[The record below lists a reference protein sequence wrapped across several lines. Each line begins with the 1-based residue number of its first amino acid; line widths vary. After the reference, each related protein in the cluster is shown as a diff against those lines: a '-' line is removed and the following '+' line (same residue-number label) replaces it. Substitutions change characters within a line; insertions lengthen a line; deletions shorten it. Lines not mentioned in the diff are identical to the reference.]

1 MAALPVAVWG
11 QKVAF
16 EVNAPRVVAVG
27 EIFRIEYV
35 TDSKPQDF
43 KGPQFEGVD
52 VLAGPTLSTSKSVSI
67 VNGNMTQEVRYTYT
81 YVLQCNSEGEF
92 NVSEAVLTVK
102 GKTYSAA
109 PFAVRALTEQA
120 AVSGEQG
127 AGGHSD
133 RPTLAPDDILIR
145 AVVDRKEVYK
155 GEPVR
160 VTYKL
165 YRRVPLNLESAK
177 FPTYNGF
184 WAQQLNVDGYPP
196 QREEFNG
203 KIYDTHVIREDL
215 LFPQQAGSLTVD
227 PLELSVV
234 AQIVMEPR
242 RQSII
247 DDFFGGPNIQEVRRK
262 VATAPVSIT
271 VKELPAGAPSG
282 FSGAVGDFQL
292 ETVAPPPEVAANSA
306 FTFGIKISGSGNLP
320 QIQAPKLSLPASFEQ
335 YNVKTTESFN
345 NTSGGIYGYRQFE
358 YPVIARVAGEYNLPP
373 IEFTYFNPRLKTYE
387 TLSGPSMALTVVPN
401 STGMGG
407 SVQGAVLSGL
417 SKEDIKILGRDIRF
431 IKLDSPHLRQ
441 KGGLFF
447 GSVWYFLC
455 IAAIGGLFAGL
466 LVWLRKV
473 AEERH
478 NSALIKGKR
487 ANKVALQ
494 RFRAAE
500 EHMKADNQRGFYE
513 EMLKALWGYIG
524 DKLNIPS
531 SNLTKENVREELVKR
546 GVSPEAAQKYIDI
559 IVECEYAQYAP
570 AATGRMTEVYG
581 AGVEM
586 VSRLESIIGK

>member
-165 YRRVPLNLESAK
+165 YRRVPLNLENAK

-215 LFPQQAGSLTVD
+215 LFPQQTFSEAPTYRRCVARSLR
-227 PLELSVV
+227 L
-234 AQIVMEPR
+234 R
-242 RQSII
+242 Y
-247 DDFFGGPNIQEVRRK
+247 
-262 VATAPVSIT
+262 
-271 VKELPAGAPSG
+271 PS
-282 FSGAVGDFQL
+282 
-292 ETVAPPPEVAANSA
+292 
-306 FTFGIKISGSGNLP
+306 
-320 QIQAPKLSLPASFEQ
+320 
-335 YNVKTTESFN
+335 
-345 NTSGGIYGYRQFE
+345 R
-358 YPVIARVAGEYNLPP
+358 
-373 IEFTYFNPRLKTYE
+373 
-387 TLSGPSMALTVVPN
+387 
-401 STGMGG
+401 
-407 SVQGAVLSGL
+407 
-417 SKEDIKILGRDIRF
+417 
-431 IKLDSPHLRQ
+431 
-441 KGGLFF
+441 
-447 GSVWYFLC
+447 
-455 IAAIGGLFAGL
+455 
-466 LVWLRKV
+466 
-473 AEERH
+473 
-478 NSALIKGKR
+478 
-487 ANKVALQ
+487 
-494 RFRAAE
+494 
-500 EHMKADNQRGFYE
+500 
-513 EMLKALWGYIG
+513 
-524 DKLNIPS
+524 
-531 SNLTKENVREELVKR
+531 
-546 GVSPEAAQKYIDI
+546 
-559 IVECEYAQYAP
+559 
-570 AATGRMTEVYG
+570 
-581 AGVEM
+581 
-586 VSRLESIIGK
+586 

>member
-165 YRRVPLNLESAK
+165 YRRVPLNLENAK

-262 VATAPVSIT
+262 VATAPGSIT

-345 NTSGGIYGYRQFE
+345 NTSGGIYG
-358 YPVIARVAGEYNLPP
+358 
-373 IEFTYFNPRLKTYE
+373 
-387 TLSGPSMALTVVPN
+387 
-401 STGMGG
+401 
-407 SVQGAVLSGL
+407 
-417 SKEDIKILGRDIRF
+417 
-431 IKLDSPHLRQ
+431 
-441 KGGLFF
+441 
-447 GSVWYFLC
+447 
-455 IAAIGGLFAGL
+455 
-466 LVWLRKV
+466 
-473 AEERH
+473 
-478 NSALIKGKR
+478 
-487 ANKVALQ
+487 
-494 RFRAAE
+494 
-500 EHMKADNQRGFYE
+500 
-513 EMLKALWGYIG
+513 
-524 DKLNIPS
+524 
-531 SNLTKENVREELVKR
+531 
-546 GVSPEAAQKYIDI
+546 
-559 IVECEYAQYAP
+559 
-570 AATGRMTEVYG
+570 
-581 AGVEM
+581 
-586 VSRLESIIGK
+586 